1 MRHKKLDI
9 AISLPVDVPRFMVH
23 SGSVPSDVNPRIPVI
38 TYNLIIIKKGIP

>member
-1 MRHKKLDI
+1 M

-38 TYNLIIIKKGIP
+38 YYNLIIIKKENLNNTFFI